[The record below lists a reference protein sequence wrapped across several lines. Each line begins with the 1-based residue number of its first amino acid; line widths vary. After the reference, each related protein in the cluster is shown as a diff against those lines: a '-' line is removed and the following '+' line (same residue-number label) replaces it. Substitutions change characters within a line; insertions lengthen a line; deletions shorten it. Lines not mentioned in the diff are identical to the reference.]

1 MKRKLTKRVIATAL
15 AGIMVFGLTA
25 CGGNSETAGKADEKT
40 TDGQT
45 TEGKTTD
52 AAATEG
58 QASDDGSGD
67 ASGEEGKKVEL
78 NVINYHVGTDYAAEY
93 YKYLFEEFKKTD
105 AGKNVEFNFEE
116 IPTTDA
122 YNQKIKLLI
131 SSGDLPDIVF
141 NGGNNITELAAKSGK
156 VTDLTPYFEADPEWK
171 ALFDET
177 SLNFNTVDG
186 KIYGVPVSKEISYIY
201 YNKELFEKAE
211 VEVPETSFANWD
223 EFFKACDKLKAAD
236 ITPLGMDTADS
247 GWLTNLWMSAL
258 IGTDGDAGNK
268 WMNTLYPTD
277 FNTPEVEKAA
287 ENIQKMFENYTT
299 ADAIGG
305 KYDPMATHFFNG
317 EVAMFPNGP
326 WMIPDFSQTEKA
338 PEGFYDKVG
347 IMLMPGDGMEMVPT
361 PGDMVGAKDKDKIE
375 AAVAFL
381 KFETSPENQIKALEM
396 TGLQPVSNNL
406 DIPSDLSEKD
416 PLMAQVLEIQN
427 KAKLTYGQNQAYWY
441 QNAIDTF
448 STELPELAYGNIT
461 PKEFCQKLSDSAA
474 KNQE

>member
-1 MKRKLTKRVIATAL
+1 MRKRSVKRLFAAVL
-15 AGIMVFGLTA
+15 AGAMVMGMAA
-25 CGGNSETAGKADEKT
+25 CSSSETGEK
-40 TDGQT
+40 DSGSS
-45 TEGKTTD
+45 G
-52 AAATEG
+52 
-58 QASDDGSGD
+58 SDGSAQTED
-67 ASGEEGKKVEL
+67 SGKVVL

-93 YKYLFEEFKKTD
+93 YSYLFEEFQKTEE
-105 AGKNVEFNFEE
+105 GKNVEFNFEE

-156 VTDLTPYFEADPEWK
+156 VADLTQYFEEDPEWK
-171 ALFDET
+171 GLFDDT
-177 SLNFNTVDG
+177 SLEFNTVDG

-201 YNKELFEKAE
+201 YNKELFQKAGIE
-211 VEVPETSFANWD
+211 APEIAYETWD
-223 EFFKACDKLKAAD
+223 DFFKACDALKKEG
-236 ITPLGMDTADS
+236 ITPVGMDTADM

-258 IGTDGDAGNK
+258 IGTNGEVGSE
-268 WMNTLYPTD
+268 WMNTMYPDD
-277 FNTPEVEKAA
+277 FNTPEVEEAA
-287 ENIQKMFENYTT
+287 KTIQTMFKEYTT
-299 ADAIGG
+299 DDAVGG

-317 EVAMFPNGP
+317 EIAMIPNGP

-347 IMLMPGDGMEMVPT
+347 IMLMPGKGMEMVPT
-361 PGDMVGAKDKDKIE
+361 PGDMVGASGDEEKIK

-396 TGLQPVSNNL
+396 TGLQPVSNDL
-406 DIPSDLSEKD
+406 EIPGELTESD
-416 PLMAQVLEIQN
+416 PLMAEVLKIQN
-427 KAKLTYGQNQAYWY
+427 EAAVTYGQNQAYWY
-441 QNAIDTF
+441 QNTIDTF

-461 PKEFCQKLSDSAA
+461 PEEFCKKLTESAA

>member
-1 MKRKLTKRVIATAL
+1 MKRKFVKRLMASAL
-15 AGIMVFGLTA
+15 IGSMALGLVA
-25 CGGNSETAGKADEKT
+25 CSGGDKDKES
-40 TDGQT
+40 
-45 TEGKTTD
+45 
-52 AAATEG
+52 
-58 QASDDGSGD
+58 SDDSG
-67 ASGEEGKKVEL
+67 KIVL
-78 NVINYHVGTDYAAEY
+78 NVINYHVGTDYAADY
-93 YKYLFEEFKKTD
+93 YSYLFEEFQKTE

-156 VTDLTPYFEADPEWK
+156 VADLTPYFDEDPEWK
-171 ALFDET
+171 ALFDDT
-177 SLNFNTVDG
+177 SLEFNTVDG

-201 YNKELFEKAE
+201 YNKELFEKAGIE
-211 VEVPETSFANWD
+211 APETAFASWD
-223 EFFKACDKLKAAD
+223 EFFEVCDQLKAKG
-236 ITPLGMDTADS
+236 ITPLGMDTAES

-258 IGTDGDAGNK
+258 IGTNGEAGNE
-268 WMNTLYPTD
+268 WMNTMYPTD
-277 FNTPEVEKAA
+277 FNTPEVEAAA
-287 ENIQKMFENYTT
+287 EKIQTMFKEYTT
-299 ADAIGG
+299 ADAVGG

-326 WMIPDFSQTEKA
+326 WMIPDFREPEKA

-347 IMLMPGDGMEMVPT
+347 IMLMPGNGMEMVPT
-361 PGDMVGAKDKDKIE
+361 PGDMVGATEKEKIE

-396 TGLQPVSNNL
+396 TGLQPVSNDL
-406 DIPSDLSEKD
+406 EIPDTLTESD

-427 KAKLTYGQNQAYWY
+427 KAEVTYGQNQAYWY
-441 QNAIDTF
+441 QNTIDTF

-461 PKEFCQKLSDSAA
+461 PKEFCEKLTESAA

>member
-1 MKRKLTKRVIATAL
+1 MKSKMLKRIL
-15 AGIMVFGLTA
+15 ASAVMGTMVVSLAA
-25 CGGNSETAGKADEKT
+25 CGKGGDDKAS
-40 TDGQT
+40 G
-45 TEGKTTD
+45 
-52 AAATEG
+52 
-58 QASDDGSGD
+58 SDDSG
-67 ASGEEGKKVEL
+67 KVVL
-78 NVINYHVGTDYAAEY
+78 DVINYHVGTDYAADY
-93 YKYLFEEFKKTD
+93 YSYLFEEFKKTEE
-105 AGKNVEFNFEE
+105 GKNVEFNFEE

-156 VTDLTPYFEADPEWK
+156 VADLTPYFEEDAEWK
-171 ALFDET
+171 ALFDDT
-177 SLNFNTVDG
+177 SLEFNTVEG

-201 YNKELFEKAE
+201 YNKELFKQAGIDAHE
-211 VEVPETSFANWD
+211 VAFASWD
-223 EFFKACDKLKAAD
+223 EFFAACDKLKEAG
-236 ITPLGMDTADS
+236 ITPVGMDSADS

-258 IGTDGDAGNK
+258 IGTAGDAGNQ
-268 WMNTLYPTD
+268 WMNTMYPTD

-287 ENIQKMFENYTT
+287 ETIQKMFKEYTT
-299 ADAIGG
+299 ADAVGG

-326 WMIPDFSQTEKA
+326 WMIPDFSQEEKA

-347 IMLMPGDGMEMVPT
+347 IMLMPGNGMEMVPT
-361 PGDMVGAKDKDKIE
+361 PGDMVGATEEDKIK

-381 KFETSPENQIKALEM
+381 KFETTPENQIKALEM

-406 DIPSDLSEKD
+406 DIPAELTESD
-416 PLMAQVLEIQN
+416 PLMAEVLEIQN
-427 KAKLTYGQNQAYWY
+427 KAEVTYGQNQAYWY
-441 QNAIDTF
+441 QNTIDTF

-461 PKEFCQKLSDSAA
+461 PKEFCEKLTQSAE

>member
-1 MKRKLTKRVIATAL
+1 MKRKFVKRLMASAL
-15 AGIMVFGLTA
+15 IGSMALGLVA
-25 CGGNSETAGKADEKT
+25 CSGGDKDKES
-40 TDGQT
+40 
-45 TEGKTTD
+45 
-52 AAATEG
+52 
-58 QASDDGSGD
+58 SDDSG
-67 ASGEEGKKVEL
+67 KIVL
-78 NVINYHVGTDYAAEY
+78 NVINYHVGTDYAADY
-93 YKYLFEEFKKTD
+93 YSYLFEEFQKTE

-122 YNQKIKLLI
+122 YNHKIKLLI

-156 VTDLTPYFEADPEWK
+156 VADLTPYFDEDPEWK
-171 ALFDET
+171 ALFDDT
-177 SLNFNTVDG
+177 SLEFNTVDG

-201 YNKELFEKAE
+201 YNKELFEKAGIE
-211 VEVPETSFANWD
+211 APETAFASWD
-223 EFFKACDKLKAAD
+223 EFFEVCDQLKAKG

-258 IGTDGDAGNK
+258 IGTNGEAGNE
-268 WMNTLYPTD
+268 WMNTMYPTD
-277 FNTPEVEKAA
+277 FNTPEVEAAA
-287 ENIQKMFENYTT
+287 EKIQTMFKEYTT
-299 ADAIGG
+299 ADAVGG

-326 WMIPDFSQTEKA
+326 WMIPDFREPEKA

-347 IMLMPGDGMEMVPT
+347 IMLMPGNGMEMVPT
-361 PGDMVGAKDKDKIE
+361 PGDMVGATEKEKIE

-396 TGLQPVSNNL
+396 TGLQPVSNDL
-406 DIPSDLSEKD
+406 EIPDTLTESD

-427 KAKLTYGQNQAYWY
+427 KAEVTYGQNQAYWY
-441 QNAIDTF
+441 QNTIDTF

-461 PKEFCQKLSDSAA
+461 PKEFCEKLTESAA

>member
-1 MKRKLTKRVIATAL
+1 MKRKFVKRLMASAL
-15 AGIMVFGLTA
+15 IGSMALGLVA
-25 CGGNSETAGKADEKT
+25 CSGGDKDKES
-40 TDGQT
+40 
-45 TEGKTTD
+45 
-52 AAATEG
+52 
-58 QASDDGSGD
+58 SDDSG
-67 ASGEEGKKVEL
+67 KIVL
-78 NVINYHVGTDYAAEY
+78 NVINYHVGTDYAADY
-93 YKYLFEEFKKTD
+93 YSYLFEEFQKTE

-156 VTDLTPYFEADPEWK
+156 VADLTPYFDEDPEWK
-171 ALFDET
+171 ALFDDT
-177 SLNFNTVDG
+177 SLEFNTVDG

-201 YNKELFEKAE
+201 YNKELFEKAGIE
-211 VEVPETSFANWD
+211 APETAFASWD
-223 EFFKACDKLKAAD
+223 EFFEVCDQLKAKG

-258 IGTDGDAGNK
+258 IGTNGEAGNE
-268 WMNTLYPTD
+268 WMNTMYPTD
-277 FNTPEVEKAA
+277 FNTPEVEAAA
-287 ENIQKMFENYTT
+287 EKIQTMFKEYTT
-299 ADAIGG
+299 ADAVGG

-326 WMIPDFSQTEKA
+326 WMIPDFREPEKA

-347 IMLMPGDGMEMVPT
+347 IMLMPGNGMEMVPT
-361 PGDMVGAKDKDKIE
+361 PGDMVGATEKEKIE

-396 TGLQPVSNNL
+396 TGLQPVSNDL
-406 DIPSDLSEKD
+406 EIPYTLTESD

-427 KAKLTYGQNQAYWY
+427 KAEVTYGQNQAYWY
-441 QNAIDTF
+441 QNTIDTF

-461 PKEFCQKLSDSAA
+461 PKEFCEKLTESAA

>member
-1 MKRKLTKRVIATAL
+1 MKRKFVKRLMASAL
-15 AGIMVFGLTA
+15 IGSMALGLVA
-25 CGGNSETAGKADEKT
+25 CSGGDKDKES
-40 TDGQT
+40 
-45 TEGKTTD
+45 
-52 AAATEG
+52 
-58 QASDDGSGD
+58 SDDSG
-67 ASGEEGKKVEL
+67 KIVL
-78 NVINYHVGTDYAAEY
+78 NVINYHVGTDYAADY
-93 YKYLFEEFKKTD
+93 YSYLFEEFQKTE

-156 VTDLTPYFEADPEWK
+156 VADLTPYFDEDPEWK
-171 ALFDET
+171 ALFDDT
-177 SLNFNTVDG
+177 SLEFNIVDG

-201 YNKELFEKAE
+201 YNKELFEKAGIE
-211 VEVPETSFANWD
+211 APETAFASWD
-223 EFFKACDKLKAAD
+223 EFFEVCDQLKAKG

-258 IGTDGDAGNK
+258 IGTNGEAGNE
-268 WMNTLYPTD
+268 WMNTMYPTD
-277 FNTPEVEKAA
+277 FNTPEVEAAA
-287 ENIQKMFENYTT
+287 EKIQTMFKEYTT
-299 ADAIGG
+299 ADAVGG

-326 WMIPDFSQTEKA
+326 WMIPDFREPEKA

-347 IMLMPGDGMEMVPT
+347 IMLMPGNGMEMVPT
-361 PGDMVGAKDKDKIE
+361 PGDMVGATEKEKIE

-396 TGLQPVSNNL
+396 TGLQPVSNDL
-406 DIPSDLSEKD
+406 EIPDTLTESD

-427 KAKLTYGQNQAYWY
+427 KAEVTYGQNQAYWY
-441 QNAIDTF
+441 QNTIDTF

-461 PKEFCQKLSDSAA
+461 PKEFCEKLTESAA

>member
-1 MKRKLTKRVIATAL
+1 MKRKFVKRLMASAL
-15 AGIMVFGLTA
+15 IGSMALGLVA
-25 CGGNSETAGKADEKT
+25 CSGGDKDKES
-40 TDGQT
+40 
-45 TEGKTTD
+45 
-52 AAATEG
+52 
-58 QASDDGSGD
+58 SDDSG
-67 ASGEEGKKVEL
+67 KIVL
-78 NVINYHVGTDYAAEY
+78 NVINYHVGTDYAADY
-93 YKYLFEEFKKTD
+93 YSYLFEEFQKTE

-156 VTDLTPYFEADPEWK
+156 VADLTPYFDEDPEWK
-171 ALFDET
+171 ALFDDT
-177 SLNFNTVDG
+177 SLEFNTVDG
-186 KIYGVPVSKEISYIY
+186 KIYSVPVSKEISYIY
-201 YNKELFEKAE
+201 YNKELFEKAGIE
-211 VEVPETSFANWD
+211 APETAFASWD
-223 EFFKACDKLKAAD
+223 EFFEVCDQLKAKG

-258 IGTDGDAGNK
+258 IGTNGEAGNE
-268 WMNTLYPTD
+268 WMNTMYPTD
-277 FNTPEVEKAA
+277 FNTPEVEAAA
-287 ENIQKMFENYTT
+287 EKIQTMFKEYTT
-299 ADAIGG
+299 ADAVGG

-326 WMIPDFSQTEKA
+326 WMIPDFREPEKA

-347 IMLMPGDGMEMVPT
+347 IMLMPGNGMEMVPT
-361 PGDMVGAKDKDKIE
+361 PGDMVGATEKEKIE

-396 TGLQPVSNNL
+396 TGLQPVSNDL
-406 DIPSDLSEKD
+406 EIPDTLTESD

-427 KAKLTYGQNQAYWY
+427 KAEVTYGQNQAYWY
-441 QNAIDTF
+441 QNTIDTF

-461 PKEFCQKLSDSAA
+461 PKEFCEKLTESAA

>member
-1 MKRKLTKRVIATAL
+1 MKRKFVKRLMASAL
-15 AGIMVFGLTA
+15 IGSMALGLVA
-25 CGGNSETAGKADEKT
+25 CSGGDKDKES
-40 TDGQT
+40 
-45 TEGKTTD
+45 
-52 AAATEG
+52 
-58 QASDDGSGD
+58 SDDSG
-67 ASGEEGKKVEL
+67 KIVL
-78 NVINYHVGTDYAAEY
+78 NVINYHVGTDYAADY
-93 YKYLFEEFKKTD
+93 YSYLFEEFQKTE

-156 VTDLTPYFEADPEWK
+156 VADLTPYYDEDPEWK
-171 ALFDET
+171 ALFDDT
-177 SLNFNTVDG
+177 SLEFNTVDG

-201 YNKELFEKAE
+201 YNKELFEKAGIE
-211 VEVPETSFANWD
+211 APETAFASWD
-223 EFFKACDKLKAAD
+223 EFFEVCDQLKAKG

-258 IGTDGDAGNK
+258 IGTNGEAGNE
-268 WMNTLYPTD
+268 WMNTMYPTD
-277 FNTPEVEKAA
+277 FNTPEVEAAA
-287 ENIQKMFENYTT
+287 EKIQTMFKEYTT
-299 ADAIGG
+299 ADAVGG

-326 WMIPDFSQTEKA
+326 WMIPDFREPEKA

-347 IMLMPGDGMEMVPT
+347 IMLMPGNGMEMVPT
-361 PGDMVGAKDKDKIE
+361 PGDMVGATEKEKIE

-396 TGLQPVSNNL
+396 TGLQPVSNDL
-406 DIPSDLSEKD
+406 EIPDTLTESD

-427 KAKLTYGQNQAYWY
+427 KAEVTYGQNQAYWY
-441 QNAIDTF
+441 QNTIDTF

-461 PKEFCQKLSDSAA
+461 PKEFCEKLTESAA